1 MTSDTLR
8 PPEQRF
14 NYSNALTGL
23 VSLVRNEGLGGL
35 FKGVGTNT
43 VRRYSVWPTLDRP
56 PHLLYPVSCHSHER
70 MWFSLLLRVS

>member
-1 MTSDTLR
+1 MYWDVNAPDVLLVRMTSDTLR

-23 VSLVRNEGLGGL
+23 VSLARNEGLGGL

-43 VRRYSVWPTLDRP
+43 VRSSSWPTLDRP
-56 PHLLYPVSCHSHER
+56 SHS
-70 MWFSLLLRVS
+70 L